1 MILKKL
7 EDGIVVS
14 AVEIKSFDVTIDSN
28 NHSAIITVT
37 LDNANNSEAVYN
49 QAPGDNHIY
58 QIVDDNNIIRLIN
71 Q

>member
-7 EDGIVVS
+7 EDGIVAS

-28 NHSAIITVT
+28 NRAIITVT
-37 LDNANNSEAVYN
+37 LDNVNNSEAVYN
-49 QAPGDNHIY
+49 QEPGDNHIY
-58 QIVDDNNIIRLIN
+58 QIVDNHNNIIRFIH